1 MKYLS
6 DLSSVEEHQVAAS
19 KKSSRAVVAGDRDAS
34 TKRWADRIR
43 LVGLR
48 VTLQRI
54 AVLDA
59 LAEAQAPLSHAEI
72 IEQLGNS
79 FDKATIY
86 RNLVDMTEAGLLSR
100 RDLGDHCWRFELR
113 GTEQPGT
120 DKEKEHPHFVCSDC
134 GTVACLETVEVSFKG
149 KGKNVPKA
157 IGRRSVEVQVKG
169 KCDDC
174 YTNGA

>member
-6 DLSSVEEHQVAAS
+6 DPSSIREQQVA
-19 KKSSRAVVAGDRDAS
+19 KKSAKAAASTNRDTS
-34 TKRWADRIR
+34 TKRWADRVR
-43 LVGLR
+43 AAGLR

-59 LAEAQAPLSHAEI
+59 LAEAHAPLSHAEI
-72 IEQLGNS
+72 IAELGETS

-86 RNLVDMTEAGLLSR
+86 RNLIDMAEAGLLSR

-113 GTEQPGT
+113 STEQSGS

-134 GTVACLETVEVSFKG
+134 GTIACLETVEVTFTG

-157 IGRRSVEVQVKG
+157 ISRRSVEVQVKG

-174 YTNGA
+174 DTRRA